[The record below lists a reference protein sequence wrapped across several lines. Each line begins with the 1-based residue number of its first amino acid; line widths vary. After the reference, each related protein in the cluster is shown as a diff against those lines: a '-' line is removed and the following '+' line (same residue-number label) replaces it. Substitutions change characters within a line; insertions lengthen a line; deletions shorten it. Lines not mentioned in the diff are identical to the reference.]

1 MASMIASNSPGS
13 TTRISR
19 RMPMLASGV
28 PALKA
33 SGADGACASAMLGS
47 CGYGCL
53 PAARSWQLT
62 CRPASIGA
70 GARLRCQLTGRQ
82 VGSAGRGEARCGTTM
97 DQAMRDAAGAASQ
110 PAAARQPRVPDG
122 ETAHPRGDTRER
134 IQAVA
139 LELFAEQGYEKTSL
153 REIAERLG
161 VTKAAL
167 YYHFKSKE
175 DIVSSLVEDYFGQ
188 IDALIE
194 WGRNQ
199 PRTAEVRG
207 AVLNRY
213 FGIVEDGSE
222 VFRMMQQNQ
231 AALSALAAAK
241 HRSELFRERMDGLV
255 GILSEPGAPLAGQ
268 VRAAVALA
276 SVSFGCM
283 FFADRVRD
291 PAELREVV
299 LGIAFELAAAQAPA
313 EAPARAAVQPVS

>member
-1 MASMIASNSPGS
+1 MNELAEAS
-13 TTRISR
+13 
-19 RMPMLASGV
+19 
-28 PALKA
+28 
-33 SGADGACASAMLGS
+33 
-47 CGYGCL
+47 
-53 PAARSWQLT
+53 
-62 CRPASIGA
+62 RPAVAEGEPE
-70 GARLRCQLTGRQ
+70 GQPPGLEHDARK
-82 VGSAGRGEARCGTTM
+82 
-97 DQAMRDAAGAASQ
+97 D
-110 PAAARQPRVPDG
+110 P
-122 ETAHPRGDTRER
+122 HPRGDTRER

-194 WGRNQ
+194 WGRSQ

-222 VFRMMQQNQ
+222 VFRMMQQHQ
-231 AALSALAAAK
+231 AALSPLAAAK
-241 HRSELFRERMDGLV
+241 HRSEPFLERMDGLV

-276 SVSFGCM
+276 SVSFGRM